1 MKKILTSIYKQRTEK
16 IILQKKNERGKIFI
30 IPAHGGG

>member
-1 MKKILTSIYKQRTEK
+1 MKKILTSIYKQRTKK
-16 IILQKKNERGKIFI
+16 ISYRKKERGKFFI

>member
-1 MKKILTSIYKQRTEK
+1 MKKILTSIYKQRTKKYITEK
-16 IILQKKNERGKIFI
+16 KERGKFFI